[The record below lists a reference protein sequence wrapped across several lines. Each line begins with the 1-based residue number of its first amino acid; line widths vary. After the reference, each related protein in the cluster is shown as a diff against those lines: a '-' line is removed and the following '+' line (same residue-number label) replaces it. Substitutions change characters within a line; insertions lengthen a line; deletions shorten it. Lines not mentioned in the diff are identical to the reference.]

1 MMENSDA
8 RKIDERLLKILAC
21 PVCVADA
28 AVADA
33 GVDLR
38 DDALVCRKCGRRY
51 AVVNGC
57 PNMLPEEANQDECRG
72 LSAEPEKP

>member
-1 MMENSDA
+1 MTEKKDA

-33 GVDLR
+33 GVDLHG
-38 DDALVCRKCGRRY
+38 DALVCRNCGRRY
-51 AVVNGC
+51 TIVDGC
-57 PNMLPEEANQDECRG
+57 PNMLPEEA
-72 LSAEPEKP
+72 K